1 VPKTEPFNK
10 ISESI
15 KTLAKNVSQ
24 QRNALA
30 NKFQENQQANE
41 DNLKEIAE
49 RQKNFEKAL
58 EKFDEISSKVGADSE
73 ILTVAEARKVM
84 NKAEDG
90 LPFIKARSN
99 YKQAV
104 TNEKQDKDMLAF
116 VDSSILPV
124 IDELLDANKDR
135 AGIPIKEIEKGVK
148 KILNALY
155 KKGLINIEDE
165 LVYLHKDLENG
176 KTAFMQDLQTS
187 LNIQDKSQTIKS
199 INLQSSKDKFLHFV
213 SKMCTS
219 LGNPQL
225 VKHCRKHMSKEAQ
238 LQFKSSELDLKSLV
252 LKTLGNL
259 NKPKQSKSIEK
270 LQKQTEHRLSS
281 RSNGPSR

>member
-1 VPKTEPFNK
+1 MPKTEPFNK

-176 KTAFMQDLQTS
+176 KTAFMKWLYFRGQILYKDFNLKKYYY
-187 LNIQDKSQTIKS
+187 DKEKE
-199 INLQSSKDKFLHFV
+199 FLFA
-213 SKMCTS
+213 
-219 LGNPQL
+219 
-225 VKHCRKHMSKEAQ
+225 R
-238 LQFKSSELDLKSLV
+238 
-252 LKTLGNL
+252 
-259 NKPKQSKSIEK
+259 I
-270 LQKQTEHRLSS
+270 
-281 RSNGPSR
+281 

>member
-1 VPKTEPFNK
+1 MPKTEPFNK

-30 NKFQENQQANE
+30 NKFQEDQQANE

-58 EKFDEISSKVGADSE
+58 EKFDEISSKVVADSE

-104 TNEKQDKDMLAF
+104 KHEK
-116 VDSSILPV
+116 
-124 IDELLDANKDR
+124 
-135 AGIPIKEIEKGVK
+135 
-148 KILNALY
+148 
-155 KKGLINIEDE
+155 
-165 LVYLHKDLENG
+165 
-176 KTAFMQDLQTS
+176 
-187 LNIQDKSQTIKS
+187 
-199 INLQSSKDKFLHFV
+199 
-213 SKMCTS
+213 
-219 LGNPQL
+219 
-225 VKHCRKHMSKEAQ
+225 
-238 LQFKSSELDLKSLV
+238 
-252 LKTLGNL
+252 
-259 NKPKQSKSIEK
+259 
-270 LQKQTEHRLSS
+270 
-281 RSNGPSR
+281 